1 MLRVLV
7 QLVDTS
13 TGAHLWAETYDRQF
27 RAEEI
32 FALQDDLVPRIV
44 STVADING
52 VLPRS
57 MCEVVCSR
65 SPDQLSPYEAV
76 LRSFRYFDRVTP
88 DELVSARSCL
98 ELAVEKAP
106 TYADAW
112 AMLAV
117 LCVQDYAQEFNCQSD
132 SLKRGATAAQ
142 RAVEAAPSNH
152 LAYFS
157 LAQAHFFQKEFQ
169 SFRNAAD
176 RAVALNPMDGNS
188 LAYIGELLTYAGNG
202 ERGLALATRAKQI
215 NPNHPGW
222 FWYADYFHAYRQGDY
237 RGALSLILKANLPG
251 HWGMH
256 TGIAAAAGQLGEHE
270 TASKAVR
277 DLLKLRPDFCTTIRN
292 TLEKWFDP
300 ELREHL
306 IDGLRKAGLEIADE
320 ISEPPDDTHVDVST
334 AFPCF
339 ESRTAIAVL
348 PFVNISNER
357 ENEYFCDGLAEELL
371 NALSKIQSLHVA
383 ARTSA
388 FYFKGKQTNISEI
401 GSRLN
406 VSTVLEGSVRKS
418 GNRVRISV
426 QLVNVPDGY
435 HLWSEKYDRE
445 MKDIFDIQDEISLAI
460 VDALKLK
467 LLGTEQSVVKR
478 YTDNTE
484 AYQLYLK
491 GRFFVNQRTSASLL
505 KAIDYFNQ
513 AITLDS
519 NYPLGYAGL
528 ADAYL
533 VLGVPDA
540 VTEALSPRDSLSKAR
555 AAAEKAREIDPSV
568 GEIYTTLAHIKW
580 KERDWGGAENDYR
593 RGIELNPQN
602 PIAHFYYA
610 VCLAGL
616 GRCDDAV
623 KEITRAQELDP
634 LSLPVNASVVYV
646 LYLCCRYDEAIE
658 AGKKTLDLDAAFPLT
673 HQRLGLPY
681 TQKEM
686 YREAIAEFEQAVNNS
701 NRAPQPL
708 MLLGHAYAV
717 SGNKVEAQKVLAE
730 IRDLSQE
737 RYVSPY
743 GVAAIYV
750 GLGEK
755 EQAFEWLKKAL
766 DEDNTELTF
775 LKVDPRL
782 DPLRD
787 DPRFQELLDRAG
799 FPS

>member
-1 MLRVLV
+1 M
-7 QLVDTS
+7 
-13 TGAHLWAETYDRQF
+13 
-27 RAEEI
+27 
-32 FALQDDLVPRIV
+32 
-44 STVADING
+44 
-52 VLPRS
+52 
-57 MCEVVCSR
+57 
-65 SPDQLSPYEAV
+65 
-76 LRSFRYFDRVTP
+76 
-88 DELVSARSCL
+88 
-98 ELAVEKAP
+98 
-106 TYADAW
+106 
-112 AMLAV
+112 
-117 LCVQDYAQEFNCQSD
+117 
-132 SLKRGATAAQ
+132 
-142 RAVEAAPSNH
+142 
-152 LAYFS
+152 
-157 LAQAHFFQKEFQ
+157 
-169 SFRNAAD
+169 
-176 RAVALNPMDGNS
+176 
-188 LAYIGELLTYAGNG
+188 
-202 ERGLALATRAKQI
+202 
-215 NPNHPGW
+215 
-222 FWYADYFHAYRQGDY
+222 HA
-237 RGALSLILKANLPG
+237 
-251 HWGMH
+251 
-256 TGIAAAAGQLGEHE
+256 GIAAAAGQLGERE
-270 TASKAVR
+270 VATKAVG
-277 DLLKLRPDFCTTIRN
+277 DLLRLRPDCSTTIRN
-292 TLEKWFDP
+292 TFEKWFDP

-306 IDGLRKAGLEIADE
+306 IDGLRKAGLEIVDE
-320 ISEPPDDTHVDVST
+320 ISEPPDNTHLAAST
-334 AFPCF
+334 AFPRF
-339 ESRTAIAVL
+339 EGRPAIAVL

-371 NALSKIQSLHVA
+371 NALSKIESLQVA

-388 FYFKGKQTNISEI
+388 FSFKGKPADISEI

-406 VSTVLEGSVRKS
+406 VSTVLEGSVRQS

-426 QLVNVPDGY
+426 QLVNVTDGY

-445 MKDIFDIQDEISLAI
+445 MKEIFDIQDEISLAI
-460 VDALKLK
+460 VEALKLK

-528 ADAYL
+528 ADAYM

-555 AAAEKAREIDPSV
+555 AAAEKALQIDPSV

-580 KERDWGGAENDYR
+580 KERDWVGAENDYR
-593 RGIELNPQN
+593 RGIELNPHN
-602 PIAHFYYA
+602 PIAHFYHA

-616 GRCDDAV
+616 GRCHEAV
-623 KEITRAQELDP
+623 KEISRAQELDP

-646 LYLCCRYDEAIE
+646 LYLCRRYDEAIE

-673 HQRLGLPY
+673 HQRLGLPF
-681 TQKEM
+681 TQKQM

-708 MLLGHAYAV
+708 VSLGHAYAV
-717 SGNKVEAQKVLAE
+717 SGNKAEARKVLAE
-730 IRDLSQE
+730 LKDLSQG

-755 EQAFEWLKKAL
+755 EQAFEWLEKAF

-782 DPLRD
+782 DPLRAE
-787 DPRFQELLDRAG
+787 PRFRQLLERAG
-799 FPS
+799 FPLRTGIG